1 MQTRA
6 TSTGATSRVSAV
18 RAGALVALAAAVLA
32 GCGGSTVSGTPEA
45 GGPPP
50 SAAPSSAPGSSSST
64 TTTPSSSS
72 SSTSASPD
80 AAGSL
85 SALLLDPS
93 TFTAPY
99 QAVVLPPQ
107 AVAQAAQDLDGI
119 AADASVEPTGCKPE
133 ARSSDPDSTALLVAT
148 DPENRATISI
158 ELSRVDTTLEDRKAL
173 WEQCSE
179 VEATSA
185 GVTSLVTTDIVPPP
199 PIGADDTLALRRTV
213 TSGGQAGEV
222 TQSMLSL
229 LAQVDDVRV
238 TATYMS
244 FGELTPDSATLDRT
258 FTAAVQKVKAG
269 G

>member
-1 MQTRA
+1 M
-6 TSTGATSRVSAV
+6 

-50 SAAPSSAPGSSSST
+50 SAAPSSAPGSSST
-64 TTTPSSSS
+64 TTTPSSTP

-119 AADASVEPTGCKPE
+119 AADASVEPAGCKPE

-173 WEQCSE
+173 WQECSE

-244 FGELTPDSATLDRT
+244 FGELTPDSTTLDRT

>member
-1 MQTRA
+1 M
-6 TSTGATSRVSAV
+6 
-18 RAGALVALAAAVLA
+18 
-32 GCGGSTVSGTPEA
+32 
-45 GGPPP
+45 
-50 SAAPSSAPGSSSST
+50 
-64 TTTPSSSS
+64 
-72 SSTSASPD
+72 
-80 AAGSL
+80 
-85 SALLLDPS
+85 
-93 TFTAPY
+93 
-99 QAVVLPPQ
+99 VLPPQ

-148 DPENRATISI
+148 DPDDRATISI

>member
-1 MQTRA
+1 M
-6 TSTGATSRVSAV
+6 

-32 GCGGSTVSGTPEA
+32 GCGGSTVSGTPEV

-50 SAAPSSAPGSSSST
+50 SAAPSSAPGSSS
-64 TTTPSSSS
+64 TTPSSTP

-119 AADASVEPTGCKPE
+119 AADASVEPAGCKPE

-179 VEATSA
+179 VEATSS